1 MKKLLCMLLSCT
13 MVLSLCVGTVWAAN
27 SIPADLESV
36 CTEEE
41 WQVLKLTNRERL
53 ANGQTPLTTFPALQS
68 AAGVREQEL
77 RSRYSH
83 TRPNKTE
90 WLTAL
95 TEGGLGYQIAG
106 ENIAAGHSFPSNAVK
121 SWMNSEDHR
130 ANMLDSRYTH
140 MGMGYTPKACTIIT
154 ETSVGQ
160 IRNGWVQLFMND
172 NCTFSEFSLSRQS
185 AYCSVGTSL
194 DDLDLYAQVTCSVH
208 GTCYLPVLSEMCTG
222 FDSETT
228 GLQTVTVAFADQ
240 TAQLQVFVS
249 EELPDTSSADSWAV
263 DWINRADALSLL
275 SERNRSEFTTNVTRL
290 QFADLAVTLAEI
302 LTGNPIVPVPD
313 TAFTD
318 TTEEVILKAK
328 AAGIASGYPVEDT
341 FEFRPENPITRQEIC
356 VMLAQTTSYVN
367 SHRDTP
373 ITLDPSEVISGTF
386 LDVDTVA
393 DWAVKQVALMT
404 NNNVMGGKAT
414 PEGILLA
421 PLDNTTVQEAIT
433 LIVKLYDIHQ

>member
-13 MVLSLCVGTVWAAN
+13 LVLSLCIGTAWAAN
-27 SIPADLESV
+27 SIPAELESV

-53 ANGQTPLTTFPALQS
+53 ANGLTPLTTFPTLQS

-83 TRPNKTE
+83 TRPNKSE

-95 TEGGLGYQIAG
+95 TEGGLGYQVAG
-106 ENIAAGHSFPSNAVK
+106 ENIAAGHSFPGNAVK
-121 SWMNSEDHR
+121 SWMNSEDHK
-130 ANMLDSRYTH
+130 ANILNSRYTH
-140 MGMGYTPKACTIIT
+140 MGTGYTSKACTIIT
-154 ETSVGQ
+154 ETGVGQ
-160 IRNGWVQLFMND
+160 IRNGWVQLFMDD
-172 NCTFSEFSLSRQS
+172 NCTFSQFALSRQS
-185 AYCSVGTSL
+185 AYCSVGSSL
-194 DDLDLYAQVTCSVH
+194 DDLDLYAQVACAVH

-228 GLQTVTVAFADQ
+228 GLKTVTVAFADQ

-249 EELPDTSSADSWAV
+249 DELPDTSSADSWAV
-263 DWINRADALSLL
+263 DWINRANALELL
-275 SERNRSEFTTNVTRL
+275 SERNSSEFAANVTRL
-290 QFADLAVTLAEI
+290 QFADLAVTLAEN
-302 LTGNPIVPVPD
+302 LTGAPIVPVPD

-356 VMLAQTTSYVN
+356 VMLAQATSYVN

-393 DWAVKQVALMT
+393 DWAVRQVALMT
-404 NNNVMGGKAT
+404 NNNVMGGRAT
-414 PEGILLA
+414 PEGIILA